1 MKTLKRLLGDRG
13 ERSAAKYLSKNK
25 YKILHRNYVIGK
37 LEVDIIAENADY
49 LVFAEVKTRTYL
61 EGREE
66 RFGSPK
72 MAVDRKKQAN
82 LLAAAAAYIGRFP
95 TEKQIRF
102 DVIEV
107 YTSKERGQRILSV
120 EHIPDAFRR

>member
-1 MKTLKRLLGDRG
+1 MKTLRRLLGDRG
-13 ERSAAKYLSKNK
+13 ERSAAKYLRKNK
-25 YKILHRNYVIGK
+25 YKILHKNYIIGR

-49 LVFAEVKTRTYL
+49 LVFAEVKTRTFH

-72 MAVDRKKQAN
+72 MAVDHKKQAN
-82 LLAAAAAYIGRFP
+82 LFAAAAAYIARFP
-95 TEKQIRF
+95 TDKQIRF

-107 YTSKERGQRILSV
+107 YTSSDDGQRILSV

>member
-1 MKTLKRLLGDRG
+1 MLGDRG
-13 ERSAAKYLSKNK
+13 ERSAARYLRKNK
-25 YKILHRNYVIGK
+25 YRILHKNYVIGK

-49 LVFAEVKTRTYL
+49 LVFAEVKTRTYC
-61 EGREE
+61 EENQE

-82 LLAAAAAYIGRFP
+82 LLSAAAAYISRFP
-95 TEKQIRF
+95 TDKQLRF

-107 YTSKERGQRILSV
+107 YTSPDNGQRVLSV
-120 EHIPDAFRR
+120 EHIPNAFRR